1 MFIKDLEIKKEE
13 PTAKEK
19 VETPKTDGNADKGG
33 SVEQQDVKPEQS
45 AVEKTAV
52 EEKSTQADKTTA
64 DKTTADKTTTEK
76 TAAEKTF
83 TQAELDSIIQSR
95 LGKVYAKLGAK
106 NADEFEQKLN
116 ESNSKLVETETKL
129 KQIER
134 DTALKDNHINPDRVK
149 DVDIWFKG
157 TGTEFSASALT
168 EAVKTHPEW
177 VSKVVVPE
185 VGSHTNGNT
194 EADSRRDNESRI
206 AEALGYSKLVG

>member
-1 MFIKDLEIKKEE
+1 MFIKNLEIKKEE
-13 PTAKEK
+13 PTAEEK
-19 VETPKTDGNADKGG
+19 VETPKTDENADKGG
-33 SVEQQDVKPEQS
+33 SVEQQDAKPEQIAEKS
-45 AVEKTAV
+45 ATETSAV
-52 EEKSTQADKTTA
+52 EEKSTQAEKTTA
-64 DKTTADKTTTEK
+64 DKTTV
-76 TAAEKTF
+76 EKTF

-116 ESNSKLVETETKL
+116 ESNSKLAETETKL

-185 VGSHTNGNT
+185 VGSHTSGNT

>member
-1 MFIKDLEIKKEE
+1 MFKNLEIKKEE
-13 PTAKEK
+13 PTVEEK
-19 VETPKTDGNADKGG
+19 VETPKTDENADKGG
-33 SVEQQDVKPEQS
+33 SVEQQDVKPEQT
-45 AVEKTAV
+45 AEKSAV
-52 EEKSTQADKTTA
+52 EEKSTQAEKTTA
-64 DKTTADKTTTEK
+64 EKATTDKTV
-76 TAAEKTF
+76 AEKTF

-106 NADEFEQKLN
+106 NADEFEQKLS
-116 ESNSKLVETETKL
+116 ESNSKLAETETKL

-134 DTALKDNHINPDRVK
+134 DTAFKDNHINPDRVK

-194 EADSRRDNESRI
+194 EADSRRDNESKI

>member
-1 MFIKDLEIKKEE
+1 MFIKNLEIKKEE
-13 PTAKEK
+13 PTAEEK
-19 VETPKTDGNADKGG
+19 VETPKTDENADKGG
-33 SVEQQDVKPEQS
+33 SVEQQDAKPEQT
-45 AVEKTAV
+45 AEKLATETSAV
-52 EEKSTQADKTTA
+52 EEKSTQAEKTTA
-64 DKTTADKTTTEK
+64 DKTTV
-76 TAAEKTF
+76 EKTF

-116 ESNSKLVETETKL
+116 ESNSKLAEAETKL

-185 VGSHTNGNT
+185 VGSHTSGT
-194 EADSRRDNESRI
+194 AEADSRRDNESRI

>member
-1 MFIKDLEIKKEE
+1 MEKNLEIKKEE
-13 PTAKEK
+13 PTAEEK
-19 VETPKTDGNADKGG
+19 VETPKTYENANKGG
-33 SVEQQDVKPEQS
+33 SVEQQDAKPEQS
-45 AVEKTAV
+45 ATNDSAV
-52 EEKSTQADKTTA
+52 EEKSTQSE
-64 DKTTADKTTTEK
+64 KTTTEK
-76 TAAEKTF
+76 TTAEKTF

-95 LGKVYAKLGAK
+95 LSKVYVKLGAK
-106 NADEFEQKLN
+106 NADEFEQKLS
-116 ESNSKLVETETKL
+116 ESNSKLVEAETKL

-185 VGSHTNGNT
+185 VGSHTSGNT

>member
-1 MFIKDLEIKKEE
+1 MDKNLEIKKEE
-13 PTAKEK
+13 PTAEEK
-19 VETPKTDGNADKGG
+19 VETPKTDENADKGD
-33 SVEQQDVKPEQS
+33 SVKQQDAKPEQS
-45 AVEKTAV
+45 ATNGSAV
-52 EEKSTQADKTTA
+52 EEKSTQAE
-64 DKTTADKTTTEK
+64 KTTTEK
-76 TAAEKTF
+76 TTAEKTF

-95 LGKVYAKLGAK
+95 LSKVYAKLGAK
-106 NADEFEQKLN
+106 NADEFEQKLS

-134 DTALKDNHINPDRVK
+134 DTALKDNHINSDRVK

>member
-1 MFIKDLEIKKEE
+1 MEKNLEIKKEE
-13 PTAKEK
+13 PTAEEK
-19 VETPKTDGNADKGG
+19 VETPKTDENADKGG
-33 SVEQQDVKPEQS
+33 SVEQQNAKPEQTT
-45 AVEKTAV
+45 EKSVV
-52 EEKSTQADKTTA
+52 EEKSTQA
-64 DKTTADKTTTEK
+64 EK
-76 TAAEKTF
+76 KVAEKTF

-95 LGKVYAKLGAK
+95 LSKVYAKLGAK
-106 NADEFEQKLN
+106 NADEFEQKLS

-185 VGSHTNGNT
+185 VGSHANGNI
-194 EADSRRDNESRI
+194 EPDSRRDNESRI
-206 AEALGYSKLVG
+206 AEALGYSKLIG

>member
-1 MFIKDLEIKKEE
+1 MFIKNLEIKKEE
-13 PTAKEK
+13 PTTEEK
-19 VETPKTDGNADKGG
+19 VETPKTDENADKGG
-33 SVEQQDVKPEQS
+33 SVEKQDAKSEQTAEKS
-45 AVEKTAV
+45 AT
-52 EEKSTQADKTTA
+52 EEKSTQAEKTTA
-64 DKTTADKTTTEK
+64 DKTTV
-76 TAAEKTF
+76 EKTF

-106 NADEFEQKLN
+106 NADEFEQKLS
-116 ESNSKLVETETKL
+116 ESNSKLAETETKL

-157 TGTEFSASALT
+157 TGTEFSASALI

-185 VGSHTNGNT
+185 VGSHTSGNT

>member
-1 MFIKDLEIKKEE
+1 MFIKNSEIKKEE
-13 PTAKEK
+13 PTADEK
-19 VETPKTDGNADKGG
+19 VETPKTDENADKGG
-33 SVEQQDVKPEQS
+33 SVKQQDAKPEQTAEKSATETS
-45 AVEKTAV
+45 AVK
-52 EEKSTQADKTTA
+52 EKSTQAEKTPA
-64 DKTTADKTTTEK
+64 DKTTV
-76 TAAEKTF
+76 EKTF

-106 NADEFEQKLN
+106 NADEFEQKLS
-116 ESNSKLVETETKL
+116 ESNSKLAETETKL

-134 DTALKDNHINPDRVK
+134 DAALKDNHINPDRVK

-185 VGSHTNGNT
+185 VGSHTSGNT

>member
-1 MFIKDLEIKKEE
+1 MFIKNLEIKKEE
-13 PTAKEK
+13 PTAEEK

-33 SVEQQDVKPEQS
+33 SVEQQDVKPEQT
-45 AVEKTAV
+45 AEKSAV
-52 EEKSTQADKTTA
+52 EEKSTQAEKATA
-64 DKTTADKTTTEK
+64 DKTV
-76 TAAEKTF
+76 AEKTF

-106 NADEFEQKLN
+106 NADEFEQKLS
-116 ESNSKLVETETKL
+116 ESNSKLAETETKL

>member
-1 MFIKDLEIKKEE
+1 MFIKNLEIKKEE
-13 PTAKEK
+13 PTAEEK
-19 VETPKTDGNADKGG
+19 VETPKTDENADKGG
-33 SVEQQDVKPEQS
+33 SVEQQDAKPEQS
-45 AVEKTAV
+45 AVENTAV
-52 EEKSTQADKTTA
+52 EEKSTQAEKTPA
-64 DKTTADKTTTEK
+64 DKTTV
-76 TAAEKTF
+76 EKTF

-116 ESNSKLVETETKL
+116 ESSSKLVEAETKL
-129 KQIER
+129 KQIEKN
-134 DTALKDNHINPDRVK
+134 TALKDNHINPDRVK

-185 VGSHTNGNT
+185 VGSHANGT
-194 EADSRRDNESRI
+194 AEADSRRDNESRI
-206 AEALGYSKLVG
+206 AEALGYSKLLG

>member
-1 MFIKDLEIKKEE
+1 MFIKNLEIKKEE
-13 PTAKEK
+13 PTAEEK
-19 VETPKTDGNADKGG
+19 TETPKTDENADKGG
-33 SVEQQDVKPEQS
+33 SVEQQDAKPEQS
-45 AVEKTAV
+45 TAETSAV
-52 EEKSTQADKTTA
+52 EEKSTQAEKTTVE
-64 DKTTADKTTTEK
+64 KTT
-76 TAAEKTF
+76 AEKTF

-116 ESNSKLVETETKL
+116 ESNSKLAETETKL
-129 KQIER
+129 KQIEK
-134 DTALKDNHINPDRVK
+134 DTALKDSHINPDRVK

-157 TGTEFSASALT
+157 TGTEFSASALA

-185 VGSHTNGNT
+185 VGSSIKGTT

-206 AEALGYSKLVG
+206 AEALGYTKLVG

>member
-1 MFIKDLEIKKEE
+1 MFKNLEIKKEE
-13 PTAKEK
+13 PTAEEK
-19 VETPKTDGNADKGG
+19 VETPKTDENADKGG
-33 SVEQQDVKPEQS
+33 SVEQQDAKPEQTT
-45 AVEKTAV
+45 ENTAV
-52 EEKSTQADKTTA
+52 EEKFTQAE
-64 DKTTADKTTTEK
+64 KTTTEK
-76 TAAEKTF
+76 IF

-95 LGKVYAKLGAK
+95 LSKVYAKLGAK
-106 NADEFEQKLN
+106 NADEFEQKLS

>member
-1 MFIKDLEIKKEE
+1 MFIKNLKIKKEE
-13 PTAKEK
+13 PTAEEK
-19 VETPKTDGNADKGG
+19 TETPKTDENADKGG
-33 SVEQQDVKPEQS
+33 SAEQQDAKPEQS
-45 AVEKTAV
+45 IAENSAV
-52 EEKSTQADKTTA
+52 EEKSTQAEKTTA
-64 DKTTADKTTTEK
+64 DKTTV
-76 TAAEKTF
+76 EKTF

-116 ESNSKLVETETKL
+116 ESSSKLAETETKL
-129 KQIER
+129 KQIEK

-185 VGSHTNGNT
+185 VGSHTNGT
-194 EADSRRDNESRI
+194 AEADSRRDNESRI

>member
-1 MFIKDLEIKKEE
+1 MFIKNLEIKKEE
-13 PTAKEK
+13 PTAEEK
-19 VETPKTDGNADKGG
+19 VETPKTDENADKGG
-33 SVEQQDVKPEQS
+33 SVEQQDAKPEQS
-45 AVEKTAV
+45 ATNDSAV
-52 EEKSTQADKTTA
+52 EEKSTQAEKTA
-64 DKTTADKTTTEK
+64 TEK
-76 TAAEKTF
+76 TTAEKTF

-106 NADEFEQKLN
+106 NADEFEQKLS
-116 ESNSKLVETETKL
+116 ESNSKLAETETKL

-168 EAVKTHPEW
+168 EAAKTHPEW

-185 VGSHTNGNT
+185 VGSHANGNT

>member
-1 MFIKDLEIKKEE
+1 MEKNLEIKKEE
-13 PTAKEK
+13 PTAEEK
-19 VETPKTDGNADKGG
+19 VETPKTDENADKGG
-33 SVEQQDVKPEQS
+33 SVEQQDAKPEQS
-45 AVEKTAV
+45 ATNGSAV
-52 EEKSTQADKTTA
+52 EEKSTQADKTTV
-64 DKTTADKTTTEK
+64 
-76 TAAEKTF
+76 EKTF

-95 LGKVYAKLGAK
+95 LSKVYAKLGAK
-106 NADEFEQKLN
+106 NADEFEQKLS

-185 VGSHTNGNT
+185 VGSHTSGNT
-194 EADSRRDNESRI
+194 EADSRRDNESKI

>member
-1 MFIKDLEIKKEE
+1 MFIKNLGIKKEE
-13 PTAKEK
+13 PTAEEK
-19 VETPKTDGNADKGG
+19 VETPKTDENADKGG
-33 SVEQQDVKPEQS
+33 SVKQQDAKPEQTAEKS
-45 AVEKTAV
+45 ATETSAV
-52 EEKSTQADKTTA
+52 EEKSTQAEKTPA
-64 DKTTADKTTTEK
+64 DKTTV
-76 TAAEKTF
+76 EKTF

-116 ESNSKLVETETKL
+116 ESNSKLAETETKL

-185 VGSHTNGNT
+185 VGSHTSGNT

>member
-1 MFIKDLEIKKEE
+1 MFIKNLEIKKEE
-13 PTAKEK
+13 PTAEEK
-19 VETPKTDGNADKGG
+19 VETPKTDENADKGG
-33 SVEQQDVKPEQS
+33 SAEQQDAKPEQTAEKS
-45 AVEKTAV
+45 AVETSAV
-52 EEKSTQADKTTA
+52 EEKSTQAEKTT
-64 DKTTADKTTTEK
+64 
-76 TAAEKTF
+76 AEKTF

-116 ESNSKLVETETKL
+116 ESSSKLAETETKL
-129 KQIER
+129 KQIEK
-134 DTALKDNHINPDRVK
+134 DTALKDSHINPDRVK

-157 TGTEFSASALT
+157 TGTEFSASALA

-185 VGSHTNGNT
+185 VGSSIKGTT

-206 AEALGYSKLVG
+206 AEALGYTKLVG

>member
-13 PTAKEK
+13 STAEEK

-33 SVEQQDVKPEQS
+33 SVEQQDAKPEQS
-45 AVEKTAV
+45 AVENTAV
-52 EEKSTQADKTTA
+52 EEKSTQAE
-64 DKTTADKTTTEK
+64 KTTADKTTTEK
-76 TAAEKTF
+76 TVAEKTF

>member
-1 MFIKDLEIKKEE
+1 MGKNLEIKKEE
-13 PTAKEK
+13 PTAEEK
-19 VETPKTDGNADKGG
+19 VETPKTDENADKGG
-33 SVEQQDVKPEQS
+33 SVEQQDAKPEQTT
-45 AVEKTAV
+45 ENTAV
-52 EEKSTQADKTTA
+52 EEKSTQAE
-64 DKTTADKTTTEK
+64 KTTTEK
-76 TAAEKTF
+76 TTTEKTF

-95 LGKVYAKLGAK
+95 LSKVYAKLGAK
-106 NADEFEQKLN
+106 NADEFEQKLS

-206 AEALGYSKLVG
+206 AEVLGYSKLVG

>member
-1 MFIKDLEIKKEE
+1 MFIKNLEIKKEE
-13 PTAKEK
+13 PTAEEK
-19 VETPKTDGNADKGG
+19 VETPKTDENADKGG
-33 SVEQQDVKPEQS
+33 SVEQQDVKPEQT
-45 AVEKTAV
+45 AEKSAV
-52 EEKSTQADKTTA
+52 EEKSTQAEKTT
-64 DKTTADKTTTEK
+64 
-76 TAAEKTF
+76 AEKTF

-116 ESNSKLVETETKL
+116 ESNSKLAETETKL

-185 VGSHTNGNT
+185 VGSHTSGNT

>member
-1 MFIKDLEIKKEE
+1 MFIKNLEIKKEE
-13 PTAKEK
+13 PTAEEK
-19 VETPKTDGNADKGG
+19 VETPKTDENADKGG
-33 SVEQQDVKPEQS
+33 SVEQQDAKPEQS
-45 AVEKTAV
+45 AINDSAV
-52 EEKSTQADKTTA
+52 EEKSTQAEKTTA
-64 DKTTADKTTTEK
+64 DKTTV
-76 TAAEKTF
+76 EKTF

-106 NADEFEQKLN
+106 NADEFEQKLS
-116 ESNSKLVETETKL
+116 ESNSKLVEAETKL

-177 VSKVVVPE
+177 VSKVVAPE

>member
-1 MFIKDLEIKKEE
+1 MFIKNLEIKKEE
-13 PTAKEK
+13 PTAEEK
-19 VETPKTDGNADKGG
+19 TETPKTDENADKGG
-33 SVEQQDVKPEQS
+33 SVEQQDAKPEQS
-45 AVEKTAV
+45 TAENSAV
-52 EEKSTQADKTTA
+52 EEKSTQAEKTTA
-64 DKTTADKTTTEK
+64 DKTTV
-76 TAAEKTF
+76 EKTF

-116 ESNSKLVETETKL
+116 ESSSKLAETETKL
-129 KQIER
+129 KQIEK
-134 DTALKDNHINPDRVK
+134 DTALKDSHINPDRVK

-157 TGTEFSASALT
+157 TGTEFSASALA

-185 VGSHTNGNT
+185 VGSSIKGTT

-206 AEALGYSKLVG
+206 AEALGYTKLVG

>member
-1 MFIKDLEIKKEE
+1 MFIKNLEIKKEE
-13 PTAKEK
+13 PTAEEK
-19 VETPKTDGNADKGG
+19 VETPKTDENADKGG
-33 SVEQQDVKPEQS
+33 SVEQQDAKPEQTAEKS
-45 AVEKTAV
+45 ATETSVV
-52 EEKSTQADKTTA
+52 EEKSTQAEKTTA
-64 DKTTADKTTTEK
+64 DKTTV
-76 TAAEKTF
+76 EKTF

-106 NADEFEQKLN
+106 NADEFEQKLS

-185 VGSHTNGNT
+185 VGSHTSGNT

>member
-1 MFIKDLEIKKEE
+1 MFIKNLEIKKEE
-13 PTAKEK
+13 PTAEEK
-19 VETPKTDGNADKGG
+19 VETPKTDENADKGG
-33 SVEQQDVKPEQS
+33 SVEQQDAKPKQT
-45 AVEKTAV
+45 AEKSTTENSAV
-52 EEKSTQADKTTA
+52 EEKSTQAEKTT
-64 DKTTADKTTTEK
+64 
-76 TAAEKTF
+76 AEKTF

-116 ESNSKLVETETKL
+116 ESNSKLAETETKL

-157 TGTEFSASALT
+157 TGTEFSALALT

-185 VGSHTNGNT
+185 VGSHTSGT
-194 EADSRRDNESRI
+194 AEADSRRDNESRI

>member
-13 PTAKEK
+13 PTAEEK
-19 VETPKTDGNADKGG
+19 VETPKTDGNADKDG
-33 SVEQQDVKPEQS
+33 SVKQQDVKPKQS
-45 AVEKTAV
+45 AVENTAV
-52 EEKSTQADKTTA
+52 EEKSTQAEKTTA
-64 DKTTADKTTTEK
+64 EK
-76 TAAEKTF
+76 TVAEKTF

>member
-1 MFIKDLEIKKEE
+1 MFKNLEIKKEE
-13 PTAKEK
+13 PTAEEK

-33 SVEQQDVKPEQS
+33 SVEQQDVKPEQI
-45 AVEKTAV
+45 AEKSAV
-52 EEKSTQADKTTA
+52 EEKSTQ
-64 DKTTADKTTTEK
+64 
-76 TAAEKTF
+76 AEKTF

-106 NADEFEQKLN
+106 NADEFEQKLS
-116 ESNSKLVETETKL
+116 ESNSKLAETETKL

>member
-1 MFIKDLEIKKEE
+1 MFIKNLEIKKEE
-13 PTAKEK
+13 PTAEEK
-19 VETPKTDGNADKGG
+19 VETPKTDENADKGG
-33 SVEQQDVKPEQS
+33 SVEQQDAKPEQS
-45 AVEKTAV
+45 ATNDSAV
-52 EEKSTQADKTTA
+52 EEKSTQVE
-64 DKTTADKTTTEK
+64 KTTTEK
-76 TAAEKTF
+76 TTAEKTF

-106 NADEFEQKLN
+106 NADEFEQKLS
-116 ESNSKLVETETKL
+116 ESNSKLAETETKL

>member
-1 MFIKDLEIKKEE
+1 MFIKNLEIKKEE
-13 PTAKEK
+13 PTAEEK
-19 VETPKTDGNADKGG
+19 VETPKTDENADKGG
-33 SVEQQDVKPEQS
+33 SVEQQDVKPEQTAEKS
-45 AVEKTAV
+45 AA
-52 EEKSTQADKTTA
+52 EEKSTQVEKTTA
-64 DKTTADKTTTEK
+64 DKAT
-76 TAAEKTF
+76 AEKTF

-116 ESNSKLVETETKL
+116 ESNSKLAETETKL
-129 KQIER
+129 KQIEK

-185 VGSHTNGNT
+185 VGSHTSGT
-194 EADSRRDNESRI
+194 AEANSRRDNESRI

>member
-1 MFIKDLEIKKEE
+1 MFIKNLEIKKEE
-13 PTAKEK
+13 PTAEEK
-19 VETPKTDGNADKGG
+19 VETPKTDDNADKGG
-33 SVEQQDVKPEQS
+33 SVEQQDAKPKQT
-45 AVEKTAV
+45 AEKSTTEKSAV
-52 EEKSTQADKTTA
+52 EEKSTQAEKTSA
-64 DKTTADKTTTEK
+64 DKTTV
-76 TAAEKTF
+76 EKTF

-95 LGKVYAKLGAK
+95 LGKVYAKLDAK

-116 ESNSKLVETETKL
+116 ESNSKLAETETKL

-185 VGSHTNGNT
+185 VGSHTSGNT
-194 EADSRRDNESRI
+194 KADSRRDNESRI

>member
-13 PTAKEK
+13 PTAEEK

-45 AVEKTAV
+45 AVENTAV
-52 EEKSTQADKTTA
+52 EEKSTQAEKTT
-64 DKTTADKTTTEK
+64 
-76 TAAEKTF
+76 AEKTF